1 MAEDFITDDN
11 MIKWINEEIKNK
23 YNNTPWRIPLRNK
36 YGIIIEYSLVDEDDY
51 EKIIKYKCSLS
62 NGYANSYTGNK
73 KYTKLHHLIL
83 NKPSNDNIID
93 HLDED
98 KLNNTKNN
106 LLERDRS
113 ANSQNKTKINNDKF
127 TSQYKGISLNKNCNK
142 YEACCSINNKTIHL
156 GLFEKEIDAA
166 IQYDKYTY
174 KYYGPNANNN
184 KLISYE
190 ETLNINIEDIIIK
203 KEKKLPS
210 GIRSINNKFFAYKIY
225 NKEKFSSTRRRTI
238 EEAIKDLEIID
249 NKINN
254 IKLKEE
260 EEYLKIPILRNKDGI
275 AILLT
280 SKNEEIF
287 VDDEMWYELNK
298 ILWKNDGQGYFSNSK
313 IGTRIHR
320 YIMKPN
326 DDEIVDHINKKR
338 YDNRR
343 INLKNT
349 DNTYNSHNR
358 IKSLNCSSKFNGVYY
373 VKKYNKWRSS
383 INKNY
388 IAYNLGK
395 FDTEIEAAIA
405 YNVKAIELY
414 GEQANLNIID

>member
-1 MAEDFITDDN
+1 MAENFITDGD
-11 MIKWINEEIKNK
+11 IKWINEEIKNK
-23 YNNTPWRIPLRNK
+23 YNNSPWRIPLRNK

-51 EKIIKYKCSLS
+51 EKIMKYKCSLS

-83 NKPSNDNIID
+83 NKPTEKNIID

-113 ANSQNKTKINNDKF
+113 ANSQNRTKNTNNKF
-127 TSQYKGISLNKNCNK
+127 TSQYKGVSKSKGSDK
-142 YEACCSINNKTIHL
+142 YEAGCSINNKTIHL
-156 GLFEKEIDAA
+156 GLFEKELDAA

-184 KLISYE
+184 KLIPYE

-203 KEKKLPS
+203 KEKKLPES
-210 GIRSINNKFFAYKIY
+210 IRSINNKYYAYKIY
-225 NKEKFSSTRRRTI
+225 NKEKFSSTRRGTI

-260 EEYLKIPILRNKDGI
+260 EEYLKTPILRNKDGI

-298 ILWKNDGQGYFSNSK
+298 ILWKNDGKGYFSNSK

-326 DDEIVDHINKKR
+326 DDEIVDHINNKR

-349 DNTYNSHNR
+349 DNTNNSHNR
-358 IKSLNCSSKFNGVYY
+358 IKSLNCSSKFNGVCYNN
-373 VKKYNKWRSS
+373 KKNKWQSS

-388 IAYNLGK
+388 ISYNLGK
-395 FDTEIEAAIA
+395 FDTEIEAAKA
-405 YNVKAIELY
+405 YNIKAIELY